1 MGVKLFLIQ
10 QNILNLLFFPV
21 KVELDDFMLGFNHV
35 EDICNLK

>member
-21 KVELDDFMLGFNHV
+21 KEELDDFMLGFNHV